1 MTALVY
7 VGKMSCKDITYSNII
22 DGYIYT
28 SKEVSVIK
36 FTNYLHYNMNDKRT
50 LDNKRPAQLFDFS
63 SIALLISI
71 YFPPEPGGG
80 AGAAWNRAVILR
92 KIGYSVFVLS
102 SFPSYPSGKVSDP
115 KYEGKFF
122 YIENLGPFTV
132 IRLRVLPLEYSGYL
146 KRFMIFSSF
155 IFLALVYMPR
165 ILRITGRIGLVY
177 SIAPIIFSSFIGFV
191 YSKFTRSFFVYE
203 VSDLWPEEL
212 VVFETHFTPLVMRVG
227 KTLAKL
233 SYMVPDM
240 IVAISKLAAEH
251 VSTKYKPKAHV
262 YPLPIGV
269 DLNKFPILSQDN
281 SRAELMDKNILPN
294 ELRNKFII
302 LYSGLISSGT
312 EVENLAFAADK
323 LKSEED
329 KEIVFLIVGEGEA
342 KQNIERL
349 KVERNLS
356 NLYLLPFQP
365 RDTMPTIISASDA
378 CAVALPYDPIYGVD
392 VPTKFYEY
400 LACGKPI
407 IGVCGGEPAD
417 IINSNNIGRTA
428 KPGDIDKL
436 ASIIKDLKNSP
447 TLIHT
452 MENNCKKTLQL
463 FSLDTLACN
472 FQDALRKEMKGK
484 KDSPS

>member
-1 MTALVY
+1 VE
-7 VGKMSCKDITYSNII
+7 KMLYKDITCSNII
-22 DGYIYT
+22 GEYIYN

-36 FTNYLHYNMNDKRT
+36 FTNYLHYAMNHKRT

-80 AGAAWNRAVILR
+80 AGAAWNRAVILH
-92 KIGYSVFVLS
+92 KIGYSVFILS
-102 SFPSYPSGKVSDP
+102 SFPSYPSGRVSDP
-115 KYEGKFF
+115 KYKGKFF

-132 IRLRVLPLEYSGYL
+132 IRLRLLPLEYSGFV

-155 IFLALVYMPR
+155 IFLTLLYMPK
-165 ILRITGRIGLVY
+165 ILRITGRIGLIY
-177 SIAPIIFSSFIGFV
+177 SIAPIIFSSYIGFI

-212 VVFETHFTPLVMRVG
+212 VVFQTRFTPIVMRIG
-227 KTLAKL
+227 KTAAKL
-233 SYMVPDM
+233 SYMVPDI

-251 VSTKYKPKAHV
+251 VCAEYKPKAHV

-269 DLNKFPILSQDN
+269 DLNKFPILSKHN
-281 SRAELMDKNILPN
+281 SRTELIEKNILPD
-294 ELRNKFII
+294 ELNNKFII

-323 LKSEED
+323 LKSDED

-342 KQNIERL
+342 KENLERL
-349 KVERNLS
+349 KIERNLS
-356 NLYLLPFQP
+356 NFYLLSFQP
-365 RDTMPTIISASDA
+365 RDTMPTIISAADA

-428 KPGDIDKL
+428 KPGDIDKV

-452 MENNCKKTLQL
+452 MENNCKKTSQL

-472 FQDALRKEMKGK
+472 FQDVLKKEMKGK